1 MQTGIGNKYYSP
13 THQLVICRNEL
24 QLSEIKSVKDE
35 EIRIEAG
42 QEELTSPIHLCFS
55 QFEKTG
61 DFVIDKSPNVALLD
75 ANKIQF
81 PLTLRHWRHGDRFH
95 PLGMKGS
102 KLLSDFFVDQKFTE
116 AQKANVFLLV
126 SDDDEVLWVVGHR
139 IDDRYKVTS
148 ETKSILRCD
157 TKR

>member
-1 MQTGIGNKYYSP
+1 M
-13 THQLVICRNEL
+13 VICRNEL